1 MQGLVDRLR
10 AAGCVY
16 AEDEARLLSSAATGA
31 ALEALVARRVA
42 GERLEDVL
50 GWAEFCGLRIVV
62 APRVFVPRP
71 RTEFLVD
78 LATGL
83 LRPGATLVDLCCGTG
98 ALAAV
103 LAHRVDGLLVHAAD
117 LDPAA
122 TRCAA
127 LNLPGRPVHTGDL
140 FEALPTTLRGEVDVL
155 VANVPYVPHEDLGFL
170 PVEARE
176 HEAPLALD
184 GGSDGL
190 DVLRRMLAGA
200 GDWLRP
206 TGRLLVEVTPAQV
219 PAATTAAT
227 AAGLAATART
237 SEEFGATVLL
247 VGRAT

>member
-1 MQGLVDRLR
+1 MDRLR

-16 AEDEARLLSSAATGA
+16 AEDEARLLRSAAAGA
-31 ALEALVARRVA
+31 DLEALVARRVR

-71 RTEFLVD
+71 RTEFLAG
-78 LATGL
+78 LATAL

-103 LAHRVDGLLVHAAD
+103 LTHRVGGLVVHAAD
-117 LDPAA
+117 VDPAA

-127 LNLPGRPVHTGDL
+127 LNLPGHPVHTGDL
-140 FEALPTTLRGEVDVL
+140 FEALPTDLRGGVDVL
-155 VANVPYVPHEDLGFL
+155 VANVPYVPHDELPFL

-176 HEAPLALD
+176 HEALLALD
-184 GGSDGL
+184 GGTDGL
-190 DVLRRMLAGA
+190 DVLRRVLTGAGA
-200 GDWLRP
+200 WLRP

-219 PAATTAAT
+219 PAASAAAT
-227 AAGLAATART
+227 AAGLTATART